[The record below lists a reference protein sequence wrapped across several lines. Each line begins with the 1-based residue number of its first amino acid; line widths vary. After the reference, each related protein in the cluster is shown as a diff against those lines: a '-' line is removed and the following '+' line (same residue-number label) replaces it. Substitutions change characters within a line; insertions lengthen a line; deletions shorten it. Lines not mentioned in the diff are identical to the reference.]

1 MIRNTLSGNDRSC
14 SIHPFLRMKSFTLFL
29 SLFFFLFFLRI
40 SAQEGIERVPDSG
53 IYLQGDV
60 TIFSADESFNQ
71 QMAWDRSITVEGAS
85 VRSEYEGQP
94 MIFTAQQGIEISSE
108 KVSGQLASKPKKA
121 QSREDLKKIKKA
133 VADFESS
140 KKNILLQDWRKNPS
154 SESFIAGHHVNHEYI
169 APSQVNGLYALVQ
182 QISSVNAVLSLLH
195 SQKYL
200 HYNSKSLGFCFS
212 KAFSVRPPPV
222 LV

>member
-1 MIRNTLSGNDRSC
+1 
-14 SIHPFLRMKSFTLFL
+14 MKPSTLFL
-29 SLFFFLFFLRI
+29 SLLFFLFFVRI

-71 QMAWDRSITVEGAS
+71 QMTWDRSITAEGALLL
-85 VRSEYEGQP
+85 SENDGKS
-94 MIFTAQQGIEISSE
+94 MVFTAQKGIETTS
-108 KVSGQLASKPKKA
+108 SKPKIHVAKNTSSVA
-121 QSREDLKKIKKA
+121 LDKVEKIKKA

-140 KKNILLQDWRKNPS
+140 KKEIPLQDWRKNPA

-169 APSQVNGLYALVQ
+169 APSQGHGLYALVQ

-200 HYNSKSLGFCFS
+200 HYNSKSLGFCFP